1 MGREKYK
8 DWQKQLVIQNIA
20 HYLSNMVKAMLRHGH
35 VWVPVELLTLVAQIQ
50 PSAAKLIGQHF
61 TVKRMMTQ
69 VIHKKTKRFSRQK
82 KKKKSVYFNG
92 EVSHLI
98 WVEHAFQLLNTKM
111 EKDPQTSSNRASHG
125 RKHSIWWC
133 SGFLDYR
140 DRVQITF
147 MLDK

>member
-82 KKKKSVYFNG
+82 KKKICIFQWWSQSPDMSRACFSIIKYKDG
-92 EVSHLI
+92 ERPTNKQQQSISREETQHLVMLRVSRL
-98 WVEHAFQLLNTKM
+98 QGS
-111 EKDPQTSSNRASHG
+111 SSNHFHV
-125 RKHSIWWC
+125 K
-133 SGFLDYR
+133 
-140 DRVQITF
+140 
-147 MLDK
+147 

>member
-50 PSAAKLIGQHF
+50 PSAAKLIGQHL
-61 TVKRMMTQ
+61 KRMMTQ

-82 KKKKSVYFNG
+82 KKKNLYISMVKSVTWY
-92 EVSHLI
+92 E
-98 WVEHAFQLLNTKM
+98 
-111 EKDPQTSSNRASHG
+111 
-125 RKHSIWWC
+125 
-133 SGFLDYR
+133 
-140 DRVQITF
+140 
-147 MLDK
+147 